1 MVVVDS
7 PLFKFSTTKD
17 TPPTHGAENKNV
29 DKWIRKSLINST
41 FHNWLPLKFKA
52 IQKGPKCSSFWQ
64 NPCHS
69 KGKLL
74 LCILSLIFIQL
85 SIFGSQSWGGERG
98 FDHIGFVSVCMCLSN
113 LVLGSPSP
121 ANKIDTFKT
130 NYCGCKHRWSEPNQP
145 KNLFIYPPP
154 PKKEKIEYT
163 STSENIIFWGPERLI
178 SLKSCEG

>member
-1 MVVVDS
+1 MSWTWGNWQQIQGIEGWRAWTRDHQNMSLAPPPLSHMAFSDS

-29 DKWIRKSLINST
+29 DKWIGKSLINST

-74 LCILSLIFIQL
+74 LCILLLIFFQL
-85 SIFGSQSWGGERG
+85 SIFGKKSWGGECG
-98 FDHIGFVSVCMCLSN
+98 FDHVGFVSVCMC
-113 LVLGSPSP
+113 
-121 ANKIDTFKT
+121 
-130 NYCGCKHRWSEPNQP
+130 
-145 KNLFIYPPP
+145 
-154 PKKEKIEYT
+154 
-163 STSENIIFWGPERLI
+163 
-178 SLKSCEG
+178 